1 MSRASRKYQM
11 VAEAIIRKMNAGNG
25 RLNMTQ
31 MQLAEEFGVNR
42 QTVRHAL
49 DWLEAE
55 GRLTHFST
63 RAYSP
68 TPAPEVPRLK
78 LPKIGYPVWAESMAE
93 IDLDRQQ
100 TRFRL
105 IREIHLELLVK
116 GFRLDVQLV
125 GPEKDPD
132 LEKIERLRREWS
144 ALIMEPLDGDGSITK
159 DNPFRPIINRA
170 VIFGVMRDTSNNCVS
185 PDFHAAGQIA
195 IDEFVRLGVRRILYT
210 GHREESVPHLLMRVA
225 SAETARHRHRN
236 VEILYADGGHHVEEA
251 FSAVKRFFLEG
262 GQCEGILAST
272 AYAGVGALRALTDLK
287 IIVPE
292 QMQLITI
299 GTNPLSGYLSPRFT
313 AITTRDHSLAREIAH
328 MAIALSRPNPKLMG
342 NILVPVHL
350 GQGETT
356 RAVYS
361 ENSPLL

>member
-1 MSRASRKYQM
+1 MSRASRKYRT
-11 VAEAIIRKMNAGNG
+11 VAEAILRKVSNGNG
-25 RLNMTQ
+25 RLNLTQ

-55 GRLTHFST
+55 GKLTQLSSRT
-63 RAYSP
+63 YSP
-68 TPAPEVPRLK
+68 APATEASVGK
-78 LPKIGYPVWAESMAE
+78 SSKIGYPIWAESMAE

-100 TRFRL
+100 ARFRL
-105 IREIHLELLVK
+105 IREIHLDLLAK
-116 GFRLDVQLV
+116 GFRLDVQFV
-125 GPEKDPD
+125 GPEKHPD
-132 LEKIERLRREWS
+132 HEKIQRLRREWS
-144 ALIMEPLDGDGSITK
+144 AFIMEPWDGDGSITP
-159 DNPFRPIINRA
+159 DNPFQPILNRA
-170 VIFGVMRDTSNNCVS
+170 VIFGVMQDTQHNCVS

-210 GHREESVPHLLMRVA
+210 GHREESVPHLLMRVV

-262 GQCEGILAST
+262 GRCEGILAST

-287 IIVPE
+287 ISVPE
-292 QMQLITI
+292 QMQLIAI
-299 GTNPLSGYLSPRFT
+299 GTSPLSGYLSPRFT
-313 AITTRDHSLAREIAH
+313 AITTRDHSLGREIAR
-328 MAIALSRPNPKLMG
+328 MAVALSKPNPKLMG

-356 RAVYS
+356 RATYS
-361 ENSPLL
+361 KSPPK